1 MKEALGQVH
10 KFLGQ
15 ESLYGTEFVFMSC
28 GDFVGEHLAK
38 EAKAKKI
45 FIPNYLKRWINIK
58 KAFPKQNVRPLGFT

>member
-1 MKEALGQVH
+1 M
-10 KFLGQ
+10 
-15 ESLYGTEFVFMSC
+15 YGTEFVFMSC

-58 KAFPKQNVRPLGFT
+58 KVFPKQNVRPLDFT